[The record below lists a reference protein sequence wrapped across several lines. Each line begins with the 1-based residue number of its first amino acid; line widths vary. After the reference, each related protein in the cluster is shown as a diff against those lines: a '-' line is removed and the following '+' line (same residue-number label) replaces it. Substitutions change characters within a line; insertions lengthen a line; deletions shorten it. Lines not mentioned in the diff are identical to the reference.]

1 MSHMLDPLHEVAC
14 KIYAELKADKVTLSS
29 EGWALITVGKP
40 TSEVDVVGVLKQN
53 GFHVTDC
60 DPSER
65 DPLLFKDCFGAF
77 SGYIQGKRVLGLIY
91 YDDDKRKV
99 NEIKIFYQPG
109 GGQA

>member
-1 MSHMLDPLHEVAC
+1 MPDPLHEIAY
-14 KIYAELKADKVTLSS
+14 KIYEGLKAYSVTLCS
-29 EGWALITVGKP
+29 EGWALVTVGKP
-40 TSEVDVVGVLKQN
+40 TTEVDVVGVLKQN

-65 DPLLFKDCFGAF
+65 DSLLFKDCFGAF

-99 NEIKIFYQPG
+99 REIKIFYQPG
-109 GGQA
+109 GGQT

>member
-1 MSHMLDPLHEVAC
+1 MLDMLHEVAC
-14 KIYAELKADKVTLSS
+14 KIYAELNAYSVTLCS

-40 TSEVDVVGVLKQN
+40 TTEVDVVGVLEQN

-65 DPLLFKDCFGAF
+65 DSLLFKNCFGAF

-91 YDDDKRKV
+91 YDEDKKKV
-99 NEIKIFYQPG
+99 REIKIFYHTG
-109 GGQA
+109 SGQA